1 MQQPAATHEN
11 ASPDAS
17 PAGETTPGTAVGR
30 VLNSTLN
37 RGLNVRHIRFM
48 ALGSAIGTG
57 LFYGSASAIQKAGPA
72 VLLAYI
78 IGGAAVFMVMRAL
91 GEMAVRHPV
100 SGSFGQYASRYLG
113 PLAGFVTGWTYVF
126 EMAIVAIAD
135 VTAFSIYMG
144 FWFPEVDRWI
154 WILAIIFFLGALNLL
169 SVKVF
174 GELEFWFSLI
184 KVVAIIAMIAGGA
197 AIITF
202 GFQAGGSTVAP
213 GLGNLVEHG
222 GFFPF
227 GFEGLLAS
235 FAVVMFAFGGI
246 ETLGIT
252 AGEAADPKKVIP
264 QGRQHGSGPRPAVLR
279 PDPGRPDEPV
289 PVERDRHERQ
299 PVRADLRRPWHSG
312 GTAHPQRRGDHRS
325 PLRHQQRHFRRR
337 PDPLRAVRPGPCAG
351 SVRQGFPAR
360 SPWMTVV
367 MMAGIL
373 LVGVVLNAVIPEDV
387 FLLIASIA
395 TFATVWVWVM
405 ILASHVAM
413 KREIARKGLP
423 ASEFPSPWW
432 PAASLLTIAFMA
444 LVIAVLGVFEDTR
457 VALYVGARGWGCWS
471 SPTASGSRGTDDA
484 GRNLW
489 TRPHRCRWF
498 EPAVSPAVR
507 RRPWR
512 RPGLSSGMVPFTNL
526 LAFALAS
533 LVLIAIPGPSVLFVI
548 GRSLA
553 LGRKGG
559 LLSVLGNALG
569 MVPQIV
575 AVAMGVGIV
584 VAQSMV
590 LFTIIKFAG
599 AAYLAYLGIQAIR
612 HRGRTTTAGPGAAV
626 VHLAHAARGLP
637 GGGHKPQVG
646 RVLRG
651 GTAAVR

>member
-1 MQQPAATHEN
+1 MQQAPSAASQD
-11 ASPDAS
+11 ASPDVS
-17 PAGETTPGTAVGR
+17 PSEKTTPSTAVGR
-30 VLNSTLN
+30 VLGGTLN

-100 SGSFGQYASRYLG
+100 SGSFGQYASR
-113 PLAGFVTGWTYVF
+113 WTYVF

-154 WILAIIFFLGALNLL
+154 WILAIIFFLAALNLL

-184 KVVAIIAMIAGGA
+184 KVVAIVAMIAGGA
-197 AIITF
+197 AIIAF

-222 GFFPF
+222 GMFPN

-264 QGRQHGSGPRPAVLR
+264 KAVNTVPVRVLLFYVLTLGVLMSLFPWNEIGTNGSPFVQIFSGLGIPAAPHILNAVVITAALSAINSDIFGAGRILFGLSGQGHAPAVF
-279 PDPGRPDEPV
+279 GKV
-289 PVERDRHERQ
+289 SRHG
-299 PVRADLRRPWHSG
+299 V
-312 GTAHPQRRGDHRS
+312 
-325 PLRHQQRHFRRR
+325 
-337 PDPLRAVRPGPCAG
+337 
-351 SVRQGFPAR
+351 
-360 SPWMTVV
+360 PWMTVV

-387 FLLIASIA
+387 FIVIASIA

-432 PAASLLTIAFMA
+432 PAASILTIAFMA
-444 LVIAVLGVFEDTR
+444 LVIVILGAFEDTR
-457 VALYVGARGWGCWS
+457 VALYVGAVWLGLLVLAYR
-471 SPTASGSRGTDDA
+471 
-484 GRNLW
+484 LW
-489 TRPHRCRWF
+489 
-498 EPAVSPAVR
+498 VKGNGR
-507 RRPWR
+507 RR
-512 RPGLSSGMVPFTNL
+512 
-526 LAFALAS
+526 AE
-533 LVLIAIPGPSVLFVI
+533 LVDETSPLPVVESV
-548 GRSLA
+548 RQT
-553 LGRKGG
+553 
-559 LLSVLGNALG
+559 
-569 MVPQIV
+569 P
-575 AVAMGVGIV
+575 
-584 VAQSMV
+584 
-590 LFTIIKFAG
+590 
-599 AAYLAYLGIQAIR
+599 
-612 HRGRTTTAGPGAAV
+612 
-626 VHLAHAARGLP
+626 AAR
-637 GGGHKPQVG
+637 
-646 RVLRG
+646 
-651 GTAAVR
+651 

>member
-1 MQQPAATHEN
+1 MQQAAATQDT
-11 ASPDAS
+11 ASHDAS
-17 PAGETTPGTAVGR
+17 PAEHATEGTAVGR
-30 VLNSTLN
+30 VLQGTLN

-154 WILAIIFFLGALNLL
+154 WILAIIFFLAALNLL

-184 KVVAIIAMIAGGA
+184 KVAAIVAMIAGGA
-197 AIITF
+197 AIIAS

-222 GFFPF
+222 GIFPN

-264 QGRQHGSGPRPAVLR
+264 KAVNTVPVRVLLFYVLTLGVLMSLFPWNEIGTNGSPFVQIFSGLGIPAAPHILNAVVITAALSAINSDIFGAGRILFGLSGQGHAPAVF
-279 PDPGRPDEPV
+279 GKV
-289 PVERDRHERQ
+289 SRHG
-299 PVRADLRRPWHSG
+299 V
-312 GTAHPQRRGDHRS
+312 
-325 PLRHQQRHFRRR
+325 
-337 PDPLRAVRPGPCAG
+337 
-351 SVRQGFPAR
+351 
-360 SPWMTVV
+360 PWMTVV
-367 MMAGIL
+367 MMACIL
-373 LVGVVLNAVIPEDV
+373 LIGVVLNAVIPEDV
-387 FLLIASIA
+387 FIVIASIA

-413 KREIARKGLP
+413 KREIARNGLP

-432 PAASLLTIAFMA
+432 PAASVITMAFMA
-444 LVIAVLGVFEDTR
+444 LVIGVLGAFEDTR
-457 VALYVGARGWGCWS
+457 VALYVGAVWLALLVLAYR
-471 SPTASGSRGTDDA
+471 
-484 GRNLW
+484 LW
-489 TRPHRCRWF
+489 
-498 EPAVSPAVR
+498 VKGDGR
-507 RRPWR
+507 RR
-512 RPGLSSGMVPFTNL
+512 
-526 LAFALAS
+526 AE
-533 LVLIAIPGPSVLFVI
+533 LVDETSPLPVVTSRAQ
-548 GRSLA
+548 RSL
-553 LGRKGG
+553 
-559 LLSVLGNALG
+559 
-569 MVPQIV
+569 
-575 AVAMGVGIV
+575 
-584 VAQSMV
+584 
-590 LFTIIKFAG
+590 T
-599 AAYLAYLGIQAIR
+599 
-612 HRGRTTTAGPGAAV
+612 
-626 VHLAHAARGLP
+626 
-637 GGGHKPQVG
+637 
-646 RVLRG
+646 
-651 GTAAVR
+651 